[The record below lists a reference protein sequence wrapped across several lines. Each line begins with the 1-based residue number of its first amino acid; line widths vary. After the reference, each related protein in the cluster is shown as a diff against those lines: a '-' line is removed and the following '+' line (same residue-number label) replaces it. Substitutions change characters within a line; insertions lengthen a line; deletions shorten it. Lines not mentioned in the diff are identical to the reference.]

1 MEQRKTFIL
10 TKIHSVCPFCLKD
23 GEFCGSP
30 VEWDL
35 DSALDSPI
43 RNLDELLDLKYTS
56 WLALMVFVGVLL
68 LLLLLMLLSLLLLLL
83 IQHRDYQCKTGT
95 VHSQHHCCRGSRR
108 LYRPDPFHPATRRV
122 ERCLSLPAG
131 KEDS

>member
-1 MEQRKTFIL
+1 MEQRKTFIR
-10 TKIHSVCPFCLKD
+10 TKIHTVCPFCLKD

-35 DSALDSPI
+35 DWVLGSPI

-68 LLLLLMLLSLLLLLL
+68 LLLLMLLLLMLLSLPLLLLL
-83 IQHRDYQCKTGT
+83 LLM
-95 VHSQHHCCRGSRR
+95 SQQ
-108 LYRPDPFHPATRRV
+108 LMLLLLK
-122 ERCLSLPAG
+122 LSE
-131 KEDS
+131 KD